1 MTFAEKETVM
11 AALSTYQKQQTRR
24 LRRAEKRGDLK
35 QAAKANAE
43 IGKAGAL
50 LFVFGELLTV
60 PAGEAKI

>member
-11 AALSTYQKQQTRR
+11 RALRLYQKQQG
-24 LRRAEKRGDLK
+24 RRAR
-35 QAAKANAE
+35 NARKTGNNVRAE
-43 IGKAGAL
+43 RAEAEAGNAGAL

>member
-11 AALSTYQKQQTRR
+11 TALHTYQKQQTRIM
-24 LRRAEKRGDLK
+24 RRAEKKGDFNR
-35 QAAKANAE
+35 AARANAE